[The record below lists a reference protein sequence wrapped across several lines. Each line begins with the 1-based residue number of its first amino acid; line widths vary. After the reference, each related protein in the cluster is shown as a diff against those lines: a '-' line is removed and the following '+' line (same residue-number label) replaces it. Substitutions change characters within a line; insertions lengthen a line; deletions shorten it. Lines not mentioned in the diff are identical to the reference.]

1 MQCHEIGMIFVFKAR
16 TKICIMVNNIKG
28 LAVFTL
34 GLFLFLSIPAIG
46 QNTVNDVK
54 DKAIEAL
61 KTGNTEAFTAL
72 FNNPIDISLPYNDDD
87 YSKAQAKVIV
97 QKFLLQY
104 KVKSFELKQSGSSS
118 GGSVFVIG
126 IYTATN
132 GKTFRVYLLI
142 KKQAQ
147 SAYIHLLEFEEE

>member
-1 MQCHEIGMIFVFKAR
+1 MGYY
-16 TKICIMVNNIKG
+16 IKRLPILLFG
-28 LAVFTL
+28 FLLFISFPAV
-34 GLFLFLSIPAIG
+34 G

-61 KTGNTEAFTAL
+61 KNGNIESFTEL
-72 FNNPIDISLPYNDDD
+72 FNNPIDVSLPYNDDS

-104 KVKSFELKQSGSSS
+104 KVKSFELKQTGTSS
-118 GGSVFVIG
+118 GGSIFIIG
-126 IYTATN
+126 VYTATN

-147 SAYIHLLEFEEE
+147 SAFIHLLEFEEE

>member
-1 MQCHEIGMIFVFKAR
+1 MIYY
-16 TKICIMVNNIKG
+16 IKR
-28 LAVFTL
+28 LSVLML
-34 GLFLFLSIPAIG
+34 GFLLFISVPAIG

-54 DKAIEAL
+54 EKAIAAL
-61 KTGNTEAFTAL
+61 KNGDVEQFTAL
-72 FNNPIDISLPYNDDD
+72 FNNPIDVSLPYNDDS

-104 KVKSFELKQSGSSS
+104 KVKSFELKQTGTSS
-118 GGSVFVIG
+118 GGSIFVIG
-126 IYTATN
+126 VYTATN

-147 SAYIHLLEFEEE
+147 LAYIHLLEFEEE

>member
-1 MQCHEIGMIFVFKAR
+1 MGYY
-16 TKICIMVNNIKG
+16 IKRLPVLLLG
-28 LAVFTL
+28 FLLFISFPAV
-34 GLFLFLSIPAIG
+34 G

-54 DKAIEAL
+54 EKAIEAL
-61 KTGNTEAFTAL
+61 KNGDAEQFTAL
-72 FNNPIDISLPYNDDD
+72 FNNPIDVSLPYNDDS

-104 KVKSFELKQSGSSS
+104 KVKSFDLKQTGTSS

-126 IYTATN
+126 VYTATN

-142 KKQAQ
+142 KMQAQ
-147 SAYIHLLEFEEE
+147 RAYIHLLEFEEE

>member
-1 MQCHEIGMIFVFKAR
+1 MGYY
-16 TKICIMVNNIKG
+16 IKRLPVLLLG
-28 LAVFTL
+28 FLLFISFPAV
-34 GLFLFLSIPAIG
+34 G

-54 DKAIEAL
+54 EKAIEAL
-61 KTGNTEAFTAL
+61 KNGDAEQFTAL
-72 FNNPIDISLPYNDDD
+72 FNNPIDVSLPYNDDS

-104 KVKSFELKQSGSSS
+104 KVKSFELKQTGTSS

-126 IYTATN
+126 VYTATN

-142 KKQAQ
+142 KMQAQ
-147 SAYIHLLEFEEE
+147 RAYIHLLEFEEE